1 MLGSNSCSEKNTAK
15 REDLRGQAFRGM
27 NAEEP
32 GEQLGREGRQ
42 RALETPRL
50 VMRWLGRSRS

>member
-1 MLGSNSCSEKNTAK
+1 MLGSNSCSEEDTAK
-15 REDLRGQAFRGM
+15 REDLWEQAFRDM

-32 GEQLGREGRQ
+32 GEQLGRGGRQ